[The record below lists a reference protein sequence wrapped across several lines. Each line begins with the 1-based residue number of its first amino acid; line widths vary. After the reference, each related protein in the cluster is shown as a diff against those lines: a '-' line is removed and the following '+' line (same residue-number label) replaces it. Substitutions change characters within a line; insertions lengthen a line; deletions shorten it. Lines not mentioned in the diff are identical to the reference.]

1 MPWLTA
7 CRACHQTC
15 CRPSTS
21 ITFGGDRLGEH
32 CSTGSAMLW
41 GDDNE
46 EGLKGRSVGTV
57 WIIRG
62 ACLKVLRSK
71 AGGQNSDPEV
81 EEWESCLMLF
91 PISQMFCK
99 GYRWLLQHGFIEH
112 CGCFTM
118 MSIARVHLS
127 CPYLCR
133 YLIHVLKN
141 LLHHATLTCTVGSFL
156 WTPQPACFIDTESRC
171 SQDYWPCRAGL
182 FSTKDNTF
190 CRPLGTD
197 SWAVISMCDG
207 LAPWP
212 DGRASM
218 LTRCTTW
225 CWGLKIDDP

>member
-46 EGLKGRSVGTV
+46 EGLKVRSVGTV

-127 CPYLCR
+127 CPYLCIS
-133 YLIHVLKN
+133 YMFWKICFTMLHWHAQWAHFCEPPNLHASSIQNPDAAKIIDHAELDCSVLKIT
-141 LLHHATLTCTVGSFL
+141 HFVG
-156 WTPQPACFIDTESRC
+156 P
-171 SQDYWPCRAGL
+171 
-182 FSTKDNTF
+182 
-190 CRPLGTD
+190 
-197 SWAVISMCDG
+197 
-207 LAPWP
+207 
-212 DGRASM
+212 
-218 LTRCTTW
+218 
-225 CWGLKIDDP
+225 